1 MLTREPVRY
10 LINGVFAT
18 LVNYGVLNFNM
29 LILDM
34 KSAGVA
40 NFIAAIFGI
49 TASFLGSRYFVY
61 REHTNSASS
70 QIVRFLL
77 LYGFI
82 AVLAGLVLYVWSDV
96 YGLSY
101 HIGFVIATFV
111 QMLFSYFGNKI
122 WVFKNEN

>member
-1 MLTREPVRY
+1 MLNHESIRY
-10 LINGVFAT
+10 LINGIVAT
-18 LVNYGVLNFNM
+18 SVNYGVLNFNM
-29 LILDM
+29 LVLDM
-34 KSAGVA
+34 NSAGLA

-49 TASFLGSRYFVY
+49 NASFLGSRYFVY
-61 REHTNSASS
+61 KNHNGAVSL

-82 AVLAGLVLYVWSDV
+82 AVLSGLVLYVWSDI

-101 HIGFVIATFV
+101 HIGFIIATLI

-122 WVFKNEN
+122 LVFKNEN